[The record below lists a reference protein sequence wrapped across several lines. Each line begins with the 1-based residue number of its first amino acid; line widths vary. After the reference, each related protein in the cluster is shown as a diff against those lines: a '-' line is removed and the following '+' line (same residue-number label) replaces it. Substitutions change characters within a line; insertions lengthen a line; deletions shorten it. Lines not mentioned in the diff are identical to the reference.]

1 MEDVSPTRGGRR
13 SRRAGLK
20 SCSLRGTGRVGRE
33 SSSMRLRPVTECRSG
48 SDDDAV
54 DSDCQRGA
62 AAMAAAMCVG
72 ELRAMKRPP
81 SLSET
86 ASRAARPY
94 DFQNG
99 SPYFTKSVCGCRKY
113 IEDTL
118 IRVHIAYIS
127 RACRTSPTYPYLKR
141 ASSRE
146 ANKRT
151 SPPRTLTAICR
162 LNTRYQTMCCLH
174 RASSHAC
181 VSLCACV
188 LCASVPP
195 IGCDPVA
202 ARWGTC
208 GGCACHCILMR

>member
-72 ELRAMKRPP
+72 EVRAMKRPLSL

-94 DFQNG
+94 DLPQEPKTFK
-99 SPYFTKSVCGCRKY
+99 TVRR
-113 IEDTL
+113 TL
-118 IRVHIAYIS
+118 RNLCVAYIS
-127 RACRTSPTYPYLKR
+127 RTYRARVAPLLLYPYLKR

-151 SPPRTLTAICR
+151 SPPALSLQSVDSIQDTRQCAVCIEQAPMPVCR
-162 LNTRYQTMCCLH
+162 YVH
-174 RASSHAC
+174 ASC
-181 VSLCACV
+181 VPLS
-188 LCASVPP
+188 PP
-195 IGCDPVA
+195 
-202 ARWGTC
+202 
-208 GGCACHCILMR
+208 

>member
-1 MEDVSPTRGGRR
+1 
-13 SRRAGLK
+13 
-20 SCSLRGTGRVGRE
+20 
-33 SSSMRLRPVTECRSG
+33 MRLRPVTECRSG

-72 ELRAMKRPP
+72 EVRAMKRPL

-86 ASRAARPY
+86 ARASQRVLTTFKTVRRAVHI
-94 DFQNG
+94 
-99 SPYFTKSVCGCRKY
+99 TKSVCGCRKY

-127 RACRTSPTYPYLKR
+127 RACRTSPTMYLHLPQ
-141 ASSRE
+141 ASKQPRSE
-146 ANKRT
+146 QT
-151 SPPRTLTAICR
+151 DLPPRTLTAICR